1 MGSARRGPLGAGDVI
16 RPFRW
21 DIAQRR
27 QLETLPDVGLEEPY
41 PAFEADL
48 LRGAAARRSRN
59 DRLRLLNV
67 FKDYSDGVGA
77 EYQ

>member
-1 MGSARRGPLGAGDVI
+1 MI

-21 DIAQRR
+21 DIAQRS
-27 QLETLPDVGLEEPY
+27 QLGTLPDVELEEPY
-41 PAFEADL
+41 PALEADL